1 MLNCLKLL
9 DKFARHLLICTISKN
24 AEKLLKSKFIDLSDK
39 NYSYDA
45 LPIYSENAPTVLR
58 SQTALDT
65 LPGEI
70 YSIEA
75 NNKITNNCAYSFSAI
90 EAVKNQIKKTNTVG
104 LAKLLKLNVGAKVKL
119 PVNIDIQDYL
129 CEETMLKISVKRYM
143 LRLQSTLSPSIK
155 RGQSPLALAWESTVD
170 KVQGLSLDQ
179 GIADFDLKK
188 QNLFRPRK
196 TYSALKR
203 LLNCFAQASI
213 KALQSK

>member
-1 MLNCLKLL
+1 M
-9 DKFARHLLICTISKN
+9 
-24 AEKLLKSKFIDLSDK
+24 KSKFIDLSDK

-65 LPGEI
+65 L
-70 YSIEA
+70 
-75 NNKITNNCAYSFSAI
+75 KI
-90 EAVKNQIKKTNTVG
+90 
-104 LAKLLKLNVGAKVKL
+104 
-119 PVNIDIQDYL
+119 IDIEDYL

-188 QNLFRPRK
+188 
-196 TYSALKR
+196 
-203 LLNCFAQASI
+203 
-213 KALQSK
+213 

>member
-24 AEKLLKSKFIDLSDK
+24 TEKLLKSKFIDLSDK

-45 LPIYSENAPTVLR
+45 LPIYAENAPTVLR

-179 GIADFDLKK
+179 GIADFDLK
-188 QNLFRPRK
+188 R
-196 TYSALKR
+196 
-203 LLNCFAQASI
+203 
-213 KALQSK
+213 